1 MSMNANDPNTVP
13 ITVGAN
19 DGSTLIIAAAAAAA
33 ADSMRLKPHDPDEL
47 VPDADEV
54 VKPYAQ
60 IQFVVVP
67 AVWPKMSI
75 DAMAQQKKVEETVA
89 AVAVHLFSDGD
100 GEILPDWLES
110 VPFGMA
116 SVRAYVVKGKRRE
129 DRDSFDGVMVVD
141 VVEDHL
147 DRWCSSFDEES
158 GFIRIVAPHELHSS
172 PEIVT
177 PIFWLQAP
185 GQGLAAAVVAIT
197 KAVREAHEGDEA
209 ADWFPAVIRDDPRH
223 PDQVGI
229 MMSMLNATFLALYKE
244 PVAVPTKAGII
255 QVRPVLP
262 AGAIAEGK
270 ESFIVYGV
278 TGFGTQR
285 ALEQMVARKTGV
297 DPGEIECYSMG
308 GGTQRGV
315 MLCNYPFTDIAFSA
329 ILALTDPAT
338 GPIACP
344 VPGVEQRSVTFWCAL
359 NMPELEQKASRILM
373 RDASTVRAGNT
384 KEALENK
391 MQEAIQRAL
400 TNNQAPELSAGGGAG
415 ARLPRRWRPW
425 AAGLMAAALALL
437 GAAAARP
444 TAHPQAAHPPAPVSW
459 QREGS
464 VHDGGRP
471 APADTRTGEV
481 SGEVGG
487 VCVWF
492 ANSGDWH
499 DCVIRPGLVPAGG
512 ERPRPP
518 WRRSEPSLRTCQRDG
533 GGGGRNVGGSV
544 ALAETSAGG
553 AAAVCATGKA
563 ALLGCCSP
571 RGYPTGADGRGGG
584 WDCGAG
590 DGVMAEPDDRA
601 APESQ
606 NALLGG
612 IDEEVRPRPQPQ
624 GLQCAGAD
632 VAGAGR
638 RGRLRDRGEMELS
651 KTPRESMNDRVDGG
665 GRRWQANVVVAKL
678 WRRQITEERDD
689 ELVDVTLLDLQTRD
703 RGSVRIVPTHID
715 GMMVDD
721 VAPVVLAA
729 AKAKRPLAKRSFR
742 GVVTRHRRPKSMQ
755 GPAVCIMGGECS
767 VWPAAG
773 LKAGACEKCG
783 RAPQWGGAAAVD
795 RGTASRTGGAKTAA
809 SESGTRDAGGGGAGL
824 HAPERP
830 AVIAPPMGPQ
840 PSADGS
846 GARHSVGGAL
856 GTLPPGVVGA
866 PEAVPGGPG
875 ALRGGLGGGLVGR
888 RLLIQWR
895 GDPGCP
901 WFAGVVDRPPREG
914 RWPRLHRVAYDDGDI
929 KWHDIGAEERAG
941 QLHWEDALQAGRADF
956 PAFDGG
962 CVGRRPERGR
972 SLTPVERGQS
982 KEYSSDSDGDGPWW
996 EARPWWRPPD
1006 RRGTHGGPPLRRL
1019 SCRRTLRRC
1028 ELDFQD
1034 KWRGAAVLPWAAG
1047 AARAERRFTWMPVWW
1062 GTDDDRWPMV
1072 VALAQDDRVR
1082 SIVLGPRDASSPPD
1096 TVTVAHPDY
1105 WRAVLHGGAHQVEI
1119 PRFQYDVLRAHWDA
1133 CAADC
1138 ARVADAAD
1146 RIGPRE
1152 GSDPAAQGDVRPG
1165 LMGDRGLLTAPV
1177 NAPRMEAACSRFL
1190 FDAFLQYEGRTF
1202 PYSAGLSLPVDGA
1215 SERMGMSNGTAA
1227 VLRNPLSWLSPEVT
1241 PAAGDYVGDYVDPL
1255 DYILPLVREGAHDP
1269 CCLVP
1274 MLQVRDL
1281 LHCACDAFRR
1291 EAFQV
1296 MLQFADAE
1304 LHALKWQWN
1313 RWGGRGLSG
1322 AFRACEAQYVATVY
1336 RMAVETFRGPPHP
1349 REFLPAFLDAA
1360 CRRLPPQHLRILQ
1373 PDVSSLY
1380 CLMPLEPCGGQ
1391 VPNGPSTGAAND
1403 TYMCTASPPFT
1414 PLRAAAAG
1422 IVQPAGCCA
1431 GHRVS
1436 VSLRPGRP
1444 LAGPRDCGAWMSL
1457 EPPRWMTVPNV
1468 PRGAFLASA
1477 GGVTARRCPQQFDE
1491 LPPLGDHRGHD
1502 EEILTK
1508 EGGPRWL
1515 KEGEARTYAF
1525 RGDLGLMEEVN
1536 QRDGQQWL
1544 VTSWLRRQPTPL
1556 ASAVGYEQYA
1566 RSHLAVLKEDALAT
1580 ARLLRRCMGSAWAP
1594 RPEARE
1600 WSVDPGLHVTGVP
1613 AQAWSSGVRVVYRE
1627 QGACGRARVGDMR
1640 WWRACCA
1647 DPEEVIPMLW
1657 QAFRLV
1663 CRGGFVGLALGRYTV
1678 GGVERVDSMED
1689 HHGFFSSGR
1698 PSYMGRGKSMFRTLQ
1713 QRIDRELTRAN
1724 DKLEGETRFVLRVA
1738 AMMRG
1743 EHERREAGLTEM
1755 IISLAHSALECAGGD
1770 PWGSAWLAKNYPG
1783 ALLPDGRTVPESA
1796 AAVDVGSVVVVDAAV
1811 QTEVEHE
1818 VPRSS
1823 FAPVSDRER
1832 ANLWV
1837 LFRLLSPSVPRDA
1850 PSSQE
1855 MEALL
1860 RNERGMWDP
1869 FLPLEEVL
1877 AEANQFY
1884 GVGDAQID
1892 VQEREV
1898 AFRRARPARFGHG
1911 VVVVPQPPLRV
1922 RLCDAAADPHAELLS
1937 RVERRIYDYVDAY
1950 SSLGLPLSVSYD
1962 AGPMLQEHLGLRRAY
1977 HSLCVMHV
1985 GRCILTPLE
1994 RMQSKKRRNTSEGD
2008 GPTYHEA
2015 TGTWTSG
2022 TAGEGEEGS
2031 STVEY
2036 SPAPS
2041 TVGDEEEEGGSAG
2054 AEAIRRM
2061 VEEAYPL
2068 VRPVRWMVPPG
2079 RCGVRVT
2086 RRMRSFMGD
2095 AATLP
2100 HSVPVFSHYGFRC
2113 GSRPRWNGRLEYCA
2127 LAPPH
2132 RLNFGPGYVDGEYRV
2147 GYHSIAWYR
2156 RQFNEQLTVE
2166 SVVNSDD
2173 GGNSEDDGEAAP
2185 SYQVPDVRPDPR
2197 LRFSDWQARSTMLRA
2212 DFTAVAEL
2220 DFETGQWQLL
2230 SQYDFHTRLL
2240 TRESGELG
2248 ASRDEAS
2255 YLGGDYGW
2263 HLTRH
2268 SRPQPWHEGERM
2280 FRYVEPYHEAD
2291 ELPPLG
2297 DHTRRFGAAAL
2308 RMLCLG
2314 NLGMP
2319 HRQSWEE
2326 GPDCYNLLSLH
2337 LEDSVLPVE
2346 VEELFSQGDLVR
2358 TLPWPRRDAQR
2369 LEADDRGRRE
2379 AAGWLVPEAGRL
2391 HRIVEGRG
2399 VHLAT
2404 VRVVVCGTAYH
2415 VPADFGYMERVHDSQ
2430 GERPGA
2436 QGPDQYSPSSG
2447 ELLYEAVLRLEVS
2460 RFDVAIDRLQDAA
2473 WRSRMHARRCRKEAD
2488 RREAAMTEMI
2498 VWLALRVIEEGLV
2511 RAGRGVVRVPTLV
2524 ELAEAASRQANVLP
2538 TLLLGRDLSQAGFS
2552 KRDPVSHVQDGHMER
2567 YGGRGYGHVRHRKC
2581 EASRVVI
2588 PGGAPR
2594 LGKPC
2599 SHYQHCEGTP
2609 IARPGWIAEYDEP
2622 MFDCQGGYNPWG
2634 NAPDPRYCYDARQ
2647 ARREHLDVR
2656 RAYHSLAV
2664 LHVWQQTDGRSVR
2677 VTPAARAMDK
2687 GVDSRATPDDDE
2699 SPRLFVD
2706 EAAAAAAREPPGEW
2720 TEEQL
2725 AMAAEQLEEDGLL
2738 HHAGARHCLGE
2749 VDDEDWDM

>member
-54 VKPYAQ
+54 VKPYVQ

-158 GFIRIVAPHELHSS
+158 GFIRIVAPHELRSS

-209 ADWFPAVIRDDPRH
+209 AAWFPAVIRDDPRH

-665 GRRWQANVVVAKL
+665 GRRWQANVVVAKS

-901 WFAGVVDRPPREG
+901 WFAGVVDRRARVEG
-914 RWPRLHRVAYDDGDI
+914 RWSLLHRVAYDDGDV

-941 QLHWEDALQAGRADF
+941 QLHWEETLQAGQADF
-956 PAFDGG
+956 PAFGGG
-962 CVGRRPERGR
+962 CVSRRPERGR
-972 SLTPVERGQS
+972 TLTPVERGQS
-982 KEYSSDSDGDGPWW
+982 KEYSSDSDGDGP
-996 EARPWWRPPD
+996 
-1006 RRGTHGGPPLRRL
+1006 
-1019 SCRRTLRRC
+1019 
-1028 ELDFQD
+1028 
-1034 KWRGAAVLPWAAG
+1034 
-1047 AARAERRFTWMPVWW
+1047 
-1062 GTDDDRWPMV
+1062 
-1072 VALAQDDRVR
+1072 
-1082 SIVLGPRDASSPPD
+1082 
-1096 TVTVAHPDY
+1096 
-1105 WRAVLHGGAHQVEI
+1105 
-1119 PRFQYDVLRAHWDA
+1119 
-1133 CAADC
+1133 
-1138 ARVADAAD
+1138 
-1146 RIGPRE
+1146 
-1152 GSDPAAQGDVRPG
+1152 
-1165 LMGDRGLLTAPV
+1165 
-1177 NAPRMEAACSRFL
+1177 
-1190 FDAFLQYEGRTF
+1190 
-1202 PYSAGLSLPVDGA
+1202 
-1215 SERMGMSNGTAA
+1215 
-1227 VLRNPLSWLSPEVT
+1227 
-1241 PAAGDYVGDYVDPL
+1241 
-1255 DYILPLVREGAHDP
+1255 
-1269 CCLVP
+1269 
-1274 MLQVRDL
+1274 
-1281 LHCACDAFRR
+1281 
-1291 EAFQV
+1291 
-1296 MLQFADAE
+1296 
-1304 LHALKWQWN
+1304 
-1313 RWGGRGLSG
+1313 
-1322 AFRACEAQYVATVY
+1322 
-1336 RMAVETFRGPPHP
+1336 
-1349 REFLPAFLDAA
+1349 
-1360 CRRLPPQHLRILQ
+1360 
-1373 PDVSSLY
+1373 
-1380 CLMPLEPCGGQ
+1380 
-1391 VPNGPSTGAAND
+1391 
-1403 TYMCTASPPFT
+1403 
-1414 PLRAAAAG
+1414 
-1422 IVQPAGCCA
+1422 
-1431 GHRVS
+1431 
-1436 VSLRPGRP
+1436 
-1444 LAGPRDCGAWMSL
+1444 
-1457 EPPRWMTVPNV
+1457 
-1468 PRGAFLASA
+1468 
-1477 GGVTARRCPQQFDE
+1477 
-1491 LPPLGDHRGHD
+1491 
-1502 EEILTK
+1502 
-1508 EGGPRWL
+1508 
-1515 KEGEARTYAF
+1515 
-1525 RGDLGLMEEVN
+1525 
-1536 QRDGQQWL
+1536 
-1544 VTSWLRRQPTPL
+1544 
-1556 ASAVGYEQYA
+1556 
-1566 RSHLAVLKEDALAT
+1566 
-1580 ARLLRRCMGSAWAP
+1580 
-1594 RPEARE
+1594 
-1600 WSVDPGLHVTGVP
+1600 
-1613 AQAWSSGVRVVYRE
+1613 
-1627 QGACGRARVGDMR
+1627 
-1640 WWRACCA
+1640 
-1647 DPEEVIPMLW
+1647 
-1657 QAFRLV
+1657 
-1663 CRGGFVGLALGRYTV
+1663 
-1678 GGVERVDSMED
+1678 
-1689 HHGFFSSGR
+1689 
-1698 PSYMGRGKSMFRTLQ
+1698 
-1713 QRIDRELTRAN
+1713 
-1724 DKLEGETRFVLRVA
+1724 
-1738 AMMRG
+1738 
-1743 EHERREAGLTEM
+1743 
-1755 IISLAHSALECAGGD
+1755 
-1770 PWGSAWLAKNYPG
+1770 
-1783 ALLPDGRTVPESA
+1783 
-1796 AAVDVGSVVVVDAAV
+1796 
-1811 QTEVEHE
+1811 
-1818 VPRSS
+1818 
-1823 FAPVSDRER
+1823 
-1832 ANLWV
+1832 
-1837 LFRLLSPSVPRDA
+1837 
-1850 PSSQE
+1850 
-1855 MEALL
+1855 
-1860 RNERGMWDP
+1860 
-1869 FLPLEEVL
+1869 
-1877 AEANQFY
+1877 
-1884 GVGDAQID
+1884 
-1892 VQEREV
+1892 
-1898 AFRRARPARFGHG
+1898 
-1911 VVVVPQPPLRV
+1911 
-1922 RLCDAAADPHAELLS
+1922 
-1937 RVERRIYDYVDAY
+1937 
-1950 SSLGLPLSVSYD
+1950 
-1962 AGPMLQEHLGLRRAY
+1962 
-1977 HSLCVMHV
+1977 
-1985 GRCILTPLE
+1985 
-1994 RMQSKKRRNTSEGD
+1994 
-2008 GPTYHEA
+2008 TYHEA

-2022 TAGEGEEGS
+2022 TAGGGEEGPGWSPAS

-2041 TVGDEEEEGGSAG
+2041 TVGEEEEEDGSAG
-2054 AEAIRRM
+2054 AEAIRQM
-2061 VEEAYPL
+2061 IEEAYFP
-2068 VRPVRWMVPPG
+2068 VRPARWMVPPG
-2079 RCGVRVT
+2079 WCGVRVT

-2268 SRPQPWHEGERM
+2268 SCPQPRHEGERM

-2326 GPDCYNLLSLH
+2326 GPDCYSLLSLH

-2430 GERPGA
+2430 EERPGA

-2447 ELLYEAVLRLEVS
+2447 ELPYEAVLRLEVS

-2634 NAPDPRYCYDARQ
+2634 NAPDPRYCYDTRQ
-2647 ARREHLDVR
+2647 ARKEHLDVR

-2699 SPRLFVD
+2699 SLRLFVD